1 MNIGKVQQ
9 NINFKGLMVFTKND
23 AINTDYIESME
34 PLTNNTTNVDFC
46 YIKTRSG
53 ATHRCI
59 LPEGV
64 TMNDVLKAYALA
76 ARSKSAVEY
85 VVPKK

>member
-1 MNIGKVQQ
+1 MNIGKAQQ

-23 AINTDYIESME
+23 AMNTDYIESME

-46 YIKTRSG
+46 YIKTSSG
-53 ATHRCI
+53 ETHRCI

-64 TMNDVLKAYALA
+64 TMNDVFKAYALA